1 MDNIAEQLVEKRR
14 TGADLAKKILI
25 SAGALIIASFF
36 MYIAMMGFFVM
47 VILAVLVLAGG
58 VWLLGNFNIEYEY
71 ILTNND
77 LDIDK
82 VIGKRKR
89 KRMISLDVSTAEAF
103 APYPAENDVP
113 ADAPVHAYTGSETD
127 AYYLVVNHSGYG
139 KVKLIFNP
147 NEKMREAITQELPN
161 SLRIKL
167 KHNLLNKD

>member
-25 SAGALIIASFF
+25 SAGRADHRFVLHVHCNDGI
-36 MYIAMMGFFVM
+36 FVM

-113 ADAPVHAYTGSETD
+113 ADATVHAYTGSETD

>member
-1 MDNIAEQLVEKRR
+1 
-14 TGADLAKKILI
+14 
-25 SAGALIIASFF
+25 
-36 MYIAMMGFFVM
+36 M

-103 APYPAENDVP
+103 APYPAETTFP
-113 ADAPVHAYTGSETD
+113 P
-127 AYYLVVNHSGYG
+127 
-139 KVKLIFNP
+139 
-147 NEKMREAITQELPN
+147 TQQCMHTQV
-161 SLRIKL
+161 L
-167 KHNLLNKD
+167 KPTLTILS

>member
-103 APYPAENDVP
+103 APYPAE
-113 ADAPVHAYTGSETD
+113 TD

>member
-113 ADAPVHAYTGSETD
+113 
-127 AYYLVVNHSGYG
+127 
-139 KVKLIFNP
+139 
-147 NEKMREAITQELPN
+147 RRRN
-161 SLRIKL
+161 SACIHRF
-167 KHNLLNKD
+167 

>member
-89 KRMISLDVSTAEAF
+89 KRMISLGVRALS
-103 APYPAENDVP
+103 
-113 ADAPVHAYTGSETD
+113 
-127 AYYLVVNHSGYG
+127 
-139 KVKLIFNP
+139 
-147 NEKMREAITQELPN
+147 R
-161 SLRIKL
+161 
-167 KHNLLNKD
+167 

>member
-103 APYPAENDVP
+103 APYPAEKTTFP
-113 ADAPVHAYTGSETD
+113 P
-127 AYYLVVNHSGYG
+127 
-139 KVKLIFNP
+139 
-147 NEKMREAITQELPN
+147 TQQCMHTQV
-161 SLRIKL
+161 L
-167 KHNLLNKD
+167 KPTLTISS

>member
-89 KRMISLDVSTAEAF
+89 KRMISLDVSTAEASRPIPLKTTF
-103 APYPAENDVP
+103 PP
-113 ADAPVHAYTGSETD
+113 
-127 AYYLVVNHSGYG
+127 
-139 KVKLIFNP
+139 
-147 NEKMREAITQELPN
+147 TQQCMHTQV
-161 SLRIKL
+161 L
-167 KHNLLNKD
+167 KPTLTISS

>member
-25 SAGALIIASFF
+25 SVAALLVASFF
-36 MYIAMMGFFVM
+36 MYLAMMGFFVM
-47 VILAVLVLAGG
+47 VILAVLILAGG
-58 VWLLGNFNIEYEY
+58 VWLLGNFNVEYEY

-89 KRMISLDVSTAEAF
+89 KRMISLDVSTAEEF
-103 APYPAENDVP
+103 APYPAERDVP
-113 ADAPVHAYTGSETD
+113 ADATVHAYTGSETD

-147 NEKMREAITQELPN
+147 NEKMRDAITQELPN

>member
-103 APYPAENDVP
+103 APYPA
-113 ADAPVHAYTGSETD
+113 
-127 AYYLVVNHSGYG
+127 
-139 KVKLIFNP
+139 
-147 NEKMREAITQELPN
+147 
-161 SLRIKL
+161 
-167 KHNLLNKD
+167 

>member
-113 ADAPVHAYTGSETD
+113 ADATVHARSNYTGAS
-127 AYYLVVNHSGYG
+127 
-139 KVKLIFNP
+139 
-147 NEKMREAITQELPN
+147 
-161 SLRIKL
+161 
-167 KHNLLNKD
+167 

>member
-103 APYPAENDVP
+103 APIPLKTTFP
-113 ADAPVHAYTGSETD
+113 P
-127 AYYLVVNHSGYG
+127 
-139 KVKLIFNP
+139 
-147 NEKMREAITQELPN
+147 TQQCMHTQV
-161 SLRIKL
+161 L
-167 KHNLLNKD
+167 KPTLTISS